1 MKLAKIV
8 FWIAGAWGVLAL
20 TPLYF
25 MFDTIGR
32 QAPPALTHPQFY
44 CGFLGVTL
52 AGRLYFSLSP
62 RIRHVSDR

>member
-1 MKLAKIV
+1 MKFAKIV

-32 QAPPALTHPQFY
+32 QATPALTHTQFY
-44 CGFLGVTL
+44 FGF
-52 AGRLYFSLSP
+52 
-62 RIRHVSDR
+62 